1 MKKKLKDQFAL
12 KETTR
17 GRKGWKDAAAYDQPG
32 SHVHEVGGDHDDDH
46 ESWHDDDH
54 DDDHDDG
61 HDDDHD
67 ELPHDDCANATKFLK
82 AAKAHSLLSHF
93 VLSHIKTRYIG
104 FSLSWGLFLREEY
117 RYEYYEYDWRAN
129 SVTAVR

>member
-32 SHVHEVGGDHDDDH
+32 SHVHEVGGDHDDDRDDDH
-46 ESWHDDDH
+46 EDDH
-54 DDDHDDG
+54 DDDHD
-61 HDDDHD
+61 
-67 ELPHDDCANATKFLK
+67 ELLHDDCANATKFLK
-82 AAKAHSLLSHF
+82 AEKAHSLLSHF

-104 FSLSWGLFLREEY
+104 FSLS
-117 RYEYYEYDWRAN
+117 
-129 SVTAVR
+129 